1 MSDRCLAS
9 AAVAFIAPFLLLSG
23 PAAGQAQT
31 TTATPPSK
39 AASKNRTPP
48 RTPWGH
54 PDLQG
59 IYTNSTIVP
68 LERPANFAGKAEL
81 TDAEVA
87 ERFKQYRDNLFAKRQ
102 GDTGFYNEFWWEW
115 GKDVNRTSLIV
126 DPPDG
131 KLPVTPQAL
140 ERAKTAMRR
149 FSRPASHEDFNAF
162 DRCIT
167 RSLPGSMMPGFYNHY
182 YQILQTPDYVVLL
195 SELIHDVRVIPLDNR
210 PHVSSNI
217 RQWLGDSR
225 GRWEGGTLVVET
237 TNLNDKVTDRG
248 ATFLGVGSE
257 LRLIERFTRADADRI
272 DYRFTVEA
280 PSAFTKPWT
289 AAIPM
294 WKTDQKIF
302 EYACHEGNY
311 AMPNSL
317 SGARAED
324 AKAAAGKQ
332 P

>member
-1 MSDRCLAS
+1 MSGRLLTY
-9 AAVAFIAPFLLLSG
+9 AAPVAITQLLLLSG

-31 TTATPPSK
+31 TATGPAK
-39 AASKNRTPP
+39 AATKNWTPP

-68 LERPANFAGKAEL
+68 LERPANLAGKAEL

-87 ERFKQYRDNLFAKRQ
+87 ERFKQYREGLFAKRA
-102 GDTGFYNEFWWEW
+102 GDTGFYNDFWWEW
-115 GKDVNRTSLIV
+115 GKDVKRTSLIV

-131 KLPVTPQAL
+131 KLPLTPQAQ
-140 ERAKTAMRR
+140 ERAKTATRR
-149 FSRPASHEDFNAF
+149 ASLQAAAEDFNAF

-167 RSLPGSMMPGFYNHY
+167 RSMPGAMMPGFYNHY
-182 YQILQTPDYVVLL
+182 YEIFQTPDYVVLRI
-195 SELIHDVRVIPLDNR
+195 ELIHDVRIIPLDNR
-210 PHVSSNI
+210 PHLGPNI

-225 GRWEGGTLVVET
+225 GHWEGNTLVVET
-237 TNLNDKVTDRG
+237 TNLNDKVMDRG
-248 ATFLGVGSE
+248 ATYFGVGPE
-257 LRLIERFTRADADRI
+257 LRLVERFTRTDANMI
-272 DYRFTVEA
+272 DYQFTVEA
-280 PSAFTKPWT
+280 PSTFTRPWT

-294 WKTDQKIF
+294 WKSDLQIF

-311 AMPNSL
+311 AMPHSL
-317 SGARAED
+317 SGARAVE
-324 AKAAAGKQ
+324 AKTAGKQ